1 MGLLNRQDSQ
11 IFRKYFNE
19 MVKLIGQSVGYQYVT
34 EREMTIHSED
44 NSKFSMPIRIDI
56 LFDEN
61 PTVDTLNTLGWMS
74 EMNEQKPIVI
84 NMPYNTPN
92 LTVDARII
100 VESVDGVARPRVFRI
115 TKIVSDLE
123 FPDAF
128 TCAIVPVFDQYV
140 QKNQYTLVNNEKIS
154 QADSPRTSK
163 DQPYKYITNAQ
174 NIDTTPKENIEY
186 ENKYSFIN
194 EKNSPYSG

>member
-1 MGLLNRQDSQ
+1 M
-11 IFRKYFNE
+11 
-19 MVKLIGQSVGYQYVT
+19 
-34 EREMTIHSED
+34 
-44 NSKFSMPIRIDI
+44 
-56 LFDEN
+56 
-61 PTVDTLNTLGWMS
+61 
-74 EMNEQKPIVI
+74 
-84 NMPYNTPN
+84 
-92 LTVDARII
+92 
-100 VESVDGVARPRVFRI
+100 
-115 TKIVSDLE
+115 E

>member
-1 MGLLNRQDSQ
+1 
-11 IFRKYFNE
+11 
-19 MVKLIGQSVGYQYVT
+19 MVKLIGQSVGYQYIVK
-34 EREMTIHSED
+34 RETTIHSED

>member
-1 MGLLNRQDSQ
+1 MGLLNRSDSK
-11 IFRKYFNE
+11 IFRQYFIE
-19 MVKLIGQSVGYQYVT
+19 MVKLIGQSVGYQYIVK
-34 EREMTIHSED
+34 RETTIHSED

-100 VESVDGVARPRVFRI
+100 IESVDGVARPRVFKI

-128 TCAIVPVFDQYV
+128 TCAIVPIFDQYV

>member
-1 MGLLNRQDSQ
+1 MGLLNRSDSK
-11 IFRKYFNE
+11 IFRQYFIE
-19 MVKLIGQSVGYQYVT
+19 MVKLIGQSVGYQYIVK
-34 EREMTIHSED
+34 RETTIHSED

-100 VESVDGVARPRVFRI
+100 IESVDGIARPRVFRI